1 MANCQPHDK
10 SVQQNPTRT
19 ASLVASQPFLDARR
33 GVAVLCHPRFN
44 LCSSARCCG
53 AATLG
58 GALGNDAV
66 YLVSVSV
73 LVRSWGSASYSW
85 PLSAERAGVSE
96 PSAVFACSCQ
106 RPSGSKKKKKKI
118 VRVWIHRCPTHYAH
132 VSHAVAP
139 IRSGERAPVL
149 KFQAPPSLC
158 RPQAATARACLPVPV
173 PGAQQYVPILPG
185 NTSLT
190 FVSSSGLSSKVLPVR
205 LAIATRPP
213 MEVS

>member
-1 MANCQPHDK
+1 MLRCRHPQR
-10 SVQQNPTRT
+10 SIGQ
-19 ASLVASQPFLDARR
+19 RR
-33 GVAVLCHPRFN
+33 RISGVRLRPGAVLGIGV
-44 LCSSARCCG
+44 LLL
-53 AATLG
+53 AAIG
-58 GALGNDAV
+58 
-66 YLVSVSV
+66 
-73 LVRSWGSASYSW
+73 
-85 PLSAERAGVSE
+85 RA
-96 PSAVFACSCQ
+96 
-106 RPSGSKKKKKKI
+106 SGSLGTFGGLRLQLPKTLWFEKKKKKKKI